1 MKNKIYTY
9 LISNNVQIDQDVFD
23 YGFSYF
29 KKYIFYVFITI
40 PFIIYFK
47 LYLNVILFLVLFIP
61 LRKYLGGYHFNNDVI
76 CILFSSFVSIA
87 ISYYSNICN
96 ISYLYYIFST
106 IAILLLSYFLAPV
119 EHKNK
124 ELNSYEKKIYKFKAI
139 KIEIIFLYYS
149 VLTYIFSI
157 NTLINLLFYI
167 NIINI
172 FNLIIGNLLNEKC
185 Q

>member
-76 CILFSSFVSIA
+76 CILFS
-87 ISYYSNICN
+87 
-96 ISYLYYIFST
+96 
-106 IAILLLSYFLAPV
+106 
-119 EHKNK
+119 
-124 ELNSYEKKIYKFKAI
+124 
-139 KIEIIFLYYS
+139 
-149 VLTYIFSI
+149 
-157 NTLINLLFYI
+157 
-167 NIINI
+167 
-172 FNLIIGNLLNEKC
+172 
-185 Q
+185 